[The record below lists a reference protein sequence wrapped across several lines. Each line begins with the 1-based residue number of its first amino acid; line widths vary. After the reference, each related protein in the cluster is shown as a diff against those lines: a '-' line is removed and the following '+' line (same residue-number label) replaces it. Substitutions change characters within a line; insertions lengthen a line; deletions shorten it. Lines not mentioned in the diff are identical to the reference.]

1 MQKQERNL
9 QQAATVVGGGL
20 AGIVAVLGGA
30 AVGWG
35 AYSALA
41 LDHQLPL
48 EPAIVAEQRRF
59 QSATA
64 GEVSYYVAREAVGRP
79 LVLVHS
85 VNAAASA
92 YEMRPLFEA
101 YRGQRPVYALDLPGF
116 GFSERTD
123 RAYSPALYTA
133 ALVDLLTNEVREEGA
148 VDIVA
153 LSLGSEFAAFAALAL
168 PERIRSLTL
177 ISPSGLGRPGGAFT
191 AEEREEQ
198 AQSSDRVLRGF
209 AVPLWAQPFYDL
221 LVSPPSIR
229 YFLKQSFVGE
239 PDAGMV
245 AYDYRTAHRPGARFA
260 PFHFVSGK
268 LFTRD
273 IRPTVYERLTQPVL
287 VIYDKDGFVS
297 FDQLP
302 ALLKRRTNWREAR
315 IVPTLGL
322 PQFEQ
327 LPATVAALDRF
338 WAEAGNQ
345 GDIMSSEGLVS

>member
-1 MQKQERNL
+1 MQKQERGLRNV
-9 QQAATVVGGGL
+9 AAVIGGGL
-20 AGIVAVLGGA
+20 ASMVAVVGGA

-35 AYSALA
+35 AYSSLS
-41 LDHQLPL
+41 LDHHLPL
-48 EPAIVAEQRRF
+48 ESAITAEKRRF
-59 QSATA
+59 QSNTA
-64 GEVSYYVAREAVGRP
+64 GEISYYVVREAAGRP

-92 YEMRPLFEA
+92 YEMRPLFDA
-101 YRGQRPVYALDLPGF
+101 YRGHRPVYALDLPGF

-123 RAYSPALYTA
+123 RDYSPALYTA
-133 ALVDLLTNEVREEGA
+133 ALTDLLTNEVREDGA

-177 ISPSGLGRPGGAFT
+177 ISPSGLGRAGGAFST
-191 AEEREEQ
+191 EERAER
-198 AQSSDRVLRGF
+198 ARSSERVLRGF
-209 AVPLWAQPFYDL
+209 SVPLWSQPFYDL

-229 YFLKQSFVGE
+229 YFLKQGFVGA
-239 PDAGMV
+239 PDAGIV
-245 AYDYRTAHRPGARFA
+245 AYDYRTAHRPCARFA

-273 IRPTVYERLTQPVL
+273 ILPTVYERLTQPVL
-287 VIYDKDGFVS
+287 VIYDEDGFVS

-302 ALLKRRTNWREAR
+302 ARLKRRANWREAR
-315 IVPTLGL
+315 IIPTRGL

-327 LPATVAALDRF
+327 LPATTAALDRF
-338 WAEAGNQ
+338 W
-345 GDIMSSEGLVS
+345 SEVGTAM

>member
-1 MQKQERNL
+1 MQKQERGL
-9 QQAATVVGGGL
+9 QNVAAAIGGGL
-20 AGIVAVLGGA
+20 AGIVAVVGGA

-35 AYSALA
+35 AYSTLG

-48 EPAIVAEQRRF
+48 EPAIAAEQRRF
-59 QSATA
+59 RSTPA
-64 GEVSYYVAREAVGRP
+64 GEISYYVAREAAGRP

-92 YEMRPLFEA
+92 YEMRPLFDA
-101 YRGQRPVYALDLPGF
+101 FRGHRPVYALDLPGF

-123 RAYSPALYTA
+123 RDYSPALYTA
-133 ALVDLLTNEVREEGA
+133 ALADLLTNEVQEDGA

-177 ISPSGLGRPGGAFT
+177 ISPSGLGREGKAFS
-191 AEEREEQ
+191 AEERAER
-198 AQSSDRVLRGF
+198 AQSSERVLRGF
-209 AVPLWAQPFYDL
+209 SVPLWSQPFYDL

-273 IRPTVYERLTQPVL
+273 ILPTVYERLTQPVL
-287 VIYDKDGFVS
+287 VIYDEDGFVS

-302 ALLKRRTNWREAR
+302 ALLKRRANWREAR
-315 IVPTLGL
+315 IVPTRGL

-327 LPATVAALDRF
+327 LPATTAALDRF
-338 WAEAGNQ
+338 WSEADTQ
-345 GDIMSSEGLVS
+345 GDIM

>member
-1 MQKQERNL
+1 MQQQERDL
-9 QQAATVVGGGL
+9 QKVVTLVGGSL
-20 AGIVAVLGGA
+20 AGLVAVLGGA

-48 EPAIVAEQRRF
+48 EPAIAAEQRRF
-59 QSATA
+59 RSETA
-64 GEVSYYVAREAVGRP
+64 GEIHYYLAREASGRP

-85 VNAAASA
+85 INAAASA
-92 YEMRPLFEA
+92 YEMRPLFDA
-101 YRGQRPVYALDLPGF
+101 YRTHRPVYAPDLPGF
-116 GFSERTD
+116 GFSERSD
-123 RAYSPALYTA
+123 RDYSPALYTA
-133 ALVDLLTNEVREEGA
+133 ALADLLTNEVQEEGA

-153 LSLGSEFAAFAALAL
+153 LSLGSEFAALAALAL

-177 ISPSGLGRPGGAFT
+177 ISPSGLGRPGGAFS
-191 AEEREEQ
+191 AEERAER
-198 AQSSDRVLRGF
+198 AQSSARVLRSF
-209 AVPLWAQPFYDL
+209 SVPLWSQPFYDL

-239 PDAGMV
+239 PDAGLV
-245 AYDYRTAHRPGARFA
+245 AYDYRTAHQPGARFA
-260 PFHFVSGK
+260 PLHFVSGK

-287 VIYDKDGFVS
+287 VIYDEDNFVS

-302 ALLKRRTNWREAR
+302 ALLKDHTNWHEAR
-315 IVPTLGL
+315 IVPTRGL

-327 LPATVAALDRF
+327 LPATIAALDHF
-338 WAEAGNQ
+338 WSAREN
-345 GDIMSSEGLVS
+345 